1 LFAGVPS
8 SFSGAYHP
16 NHPCFSPLPLPQ
28 IFRRLRRHL
37 SLASLGLHAYL
48 CLSLGDDH
56 HGRGHGKWPCDA
68 VMANGHASTRLSLPS
83 AGSSI
88 SSPPCV
94 EPAVPCVE
102 PAVPLGTAP
111 GRASLAH
118 YWSPAPPFPSKRP
131 VVYDDFA
138 ENITSLMIKRNHR
151 RLIFKRELQSDYW
164 ARPEL

>member
-1 LFAGVPS
+1 MKHAGEPLS
-8 SFSGAYHP
+8 STRSPALRTHGVSRLFSGVYHP

-28 IFRRLRRHL
+28 NFRRLRRHL

-48 CLSLGDDH
+48 CLSLGDD

-94 EPAVPCVE
+94 EPAVP
-102 PAVPLGTAP
+102 LGTAP
-111 GRASLAH
+111 GRASWAH
-118 YWSPAPPFPSKRP
+118 YWSPAPPSP
-131 VVYDDFA
+131 
-138 ENITSLMIKRNHR
+138 IQTTS
-151 RLIFKRELQSDYW
+151 RLR
-164 ARPEL
+164 